1 MRVLPEEISIW
12 ISSLSKEICC
22 HPMWVGIFQFVE
34 GPNRTKMQKKKKKN
48 KLFFSWTG
56 YPFIFP
62 ALEHQSSWILGLQT
76 LGLVPAAISFSGLWP
91 QIGSYTI
98 NSPGSQVFDW
108 DWIIP
113 LAVLALQFADRR
125 LWDFS
130 ASITMRANS
139 YNKSPFESEVNELV
153 TQSCA
158 TLPPHRLA
166 CQAPQSWDFPGKNTG
181 VGCHFLL
188 QGISRPRDWIQ
199 VSCIGTWILY
209 HRDTR
214 EAYLYLHI

>member
-12 ISSLSKEICC
+12 ISSLSKAICC

-34 GPNRTKMQKKKKKN
+34 GPNRTKMQKKKKKRTN
-48 KLFFSWTG
+48 YFFLELDIHLFFLPSDIRAPGSWAFRLWDL
-56 YPFIFP
+56 YQQP
-62 ALEHQSSWILGLQT
+62 
-76 LGLVPAAISFSGLWP
+76 SF
-91 QIGSYTI
+91 
-98 NSPGSQVFDW
+98 SQVFDW

-209 HRDTR
+209 HRATR
-214 EAYLYLHI
+214 EAYLYIHI